1 MRLLLI
7 LLAVTC
13 ALSLLYAIQYYA
25 GGPVRLPVAVEV
37 KALAFQPGS
46 SQLATAANDGTV
58 RLWQTDQ
65 DWAMRI
71 LRGHSR
77 LVVGMAFS
85 PDGTTLVSAGR
96 DGTVR
101 VWDTATAQA
110 KATLNDNSG
119 PLNGASLA
127 ADGSLYATIG
137 DDGIVRIWDLAIG
150 QVINRIE
157 PGANTKYVVALSA
170 DGSLVAAG
178 DGSNVQVWNARSGEV
193 VRRLEGYWEDP
204 ETKKDWLG
212 HKKQVTSLA
221 FSPDGQFL
229 ASGAADATCLFWTL
243 ETGEVKWTAE
253 GHWGAVTSLAFS
265 QDGKT
270 VLSGSGDNKIRA
282 WRIPGGTFIAVY
294 QGHLSS
300 VNGLAFGPTPDSL
313 FSVGDD
319 GTIRE
324 WETANQKVTR
334 IEWIQIGYQPQWGK
348 LLAAWALASGL
359 VGLVCLWG
367 LRKLKTWSHL
377 FALALFLIGPIVVLG
392 LPFFE
397 VFPYPL
403 VGALAK
409 ILIFLI
415 NILLVLAAL
424 AAIVRLLILGY
435 KATRGEP
442 PSLVL
447 AIGLGLALVVLAV
460 LYYWKVIP
468 LGHSFGLGK
477 LITPPSGP

>member
-1 MRLLLI
+1 
-7 LLAVTC
+7 
-13 ALSLLYAIQYYA
+13 
-25 GGPVRLPVAVEV
+25 
-37 KALAFQPGS
+37 
-46 SQLATAANDGTV
+46 
-58 RLWQTDQ
+58 
-65 DWAMRI
+65 
-71 LRGHSR
+71 
-77 LVVGMAFS
+77 
-85 PDGTTLVSAGR
+85 
-96 DGTVR
+96 
-101 VWDTATAQA
+101 
-110 KATLNDNSG
+110 
-119 PLNGASLA
+119 
-127 ADGSLYATIG
+127 
-137 DDGIVRIWDLAIG
+137 
-150 QVINRIE
+150 
-157 PGANTKYVVALSA
+157 
-170 DGSLVAAG
+170 
-178 DGSNVQVWNARSGEV
+178 
-193 VRRLEGYWEDP
+193 
-204 ETKKDWLG
+204 
-212 HKKQVTSLA
+212 
-221 FSPDGQFL
+221 
-229 ASGAADATCLFWTL
+229 
-243 ETGEVKWTAE
+243 
-253 GHWGAVTSLAFS
+253 VTSLAFS

-348 LLAAWALASGL
+348 LLAAWALVSGL
-359 VGLVCLWG
+359 LGLVCLWG

-424 AAIVRLLILGY
+424 AAIVRLLIMGY

-447 AIGLGLALVVLAV
+447 AIGLGLVLVVLAV
-460 LYYWKVIP
+460 LYYLKVIP
-468 LGHSFGLGK
+468 LGHSFGLGR
-477 LITPPSGP
+477 LITTPSVPEMYTLPVQLQLSWPLLLLIGWYVVLVVVLMREGVAQRYQAADSLPLAQWLMDPYPGAPLLDPASFRPRRCVYGSLVLLYPAGRRRDLLYLGGLDRPGGGVGFARRLGAPVQEPHRQRRVQLLHLADPGHAFARPDLHLVPGPAASGYRPAGDAGRYSGPGRKLWRLHE